1 MNEIDENQVICLA
14 PVSPV
19 IFFSLPALLH
29 IHGRTG
35 GPCIFSP
42 QCWILGHSKYLSDSC
57 FLSCMWRAVTSMG
70 FIYFALK
77 MMKGFS
83 NTPGNGVH
91 LISPSRSLE
100 RCRKLH
106 WLNLNPVKT
115 SQWRRGVQPAAAMDS
130 AGREAFLKHGDF
142 KKPDRM
148 SK

>member
-1 MNEIDENQVICLA
+1 
-14 PVSPV
+14 
-19 IFFSLPALLH
+19 
-29 IHGRTG
+29 
-35 GPCIFSP
+35 
-42 QCWILGHSKYLSDSC
+42 
-57 FLSCMWRAVTSMG
+57 
-70 FIYFALK
+70 

-83 NTPGNGVH
+83 NTPSHEAH

-100 RCRKLH
+100 RRRKLH

-130 AGREAFLKHGDF
+130 AEREAFLKQGDF